1 MYLPFVL
8 RHAKCVDVLGLAIIP
23 AAILPP
29 WQRPPGLMTLWL
41 LLTVPCYGQLGNN
54 QVERRG
60 FQ

>member
-8 RHAKCVDVLGLAIIP
+8 RHAKCVDVLALANIP

-29 WQRPPGLMTLWL
+29 WQRPPGLMTLCL

-54 QVERRG
+54 
-60 FQ
+60 